1 MTESATAG
9 RGTVTDA
16 LSRDSTLRGV
26 RTSEK
31 GRLARRARWG
41 AIVALIIVVG
51 VAASGWLG
59 VRTETVSASGDGFRL
74 TVGYA
79 TVARAGLDV
88 PLRVQVDR
96 LDGSDFDDDV
106 TLEIN
111 ARYLSIFETQGFQPD
126 PDQSAAVGDAIRMT
140 FTQPPTGPSFVL
152 NYDAYI
158 QPASQIGTD
167 GQVGIVVDDA
177 PVVTV
182 EFHTTL
188 LP

>member
-31 GRLARRARWG
+31 GRLARWARWG
-41 AIVALIIVVG
+41 AIVALVIVVG

-59 VRTETVSASGDGFRL
+59 VRTGTVSASGDGFRL
-74 TVGYA
+74 TVVYA

-126 PDQSAAVGDAIRMT
+126 PDQSAAVGDAIRKT

-167 GQVGIVVDDA
+167 GQVSIVVDDA

-182 EFHTTL
+182 QFHTTL

>member
-31 GRLARRARWG
+31 GRLARWARWG
-41 AIVALIIVVG
+41 AIVALVIVVG

-59 VRTETVSASGDGFRL
+59 VRTGTVSASGDGFRL
-74 TVGYA
+74 TVVYA

-158 QPASQIGTD
+158 QPASQRGSPAVIA
-167 GQVGIVVDDA
+167 VIVDEE
-177 PVVTV
+177 PVVSLDI
-182 EFHTTL
+182 TTFL
-188 LP
+188 FP

>member
-1 MTESATAG
+1 M
-9 RGTVTDA
+9 
-16 LSRDSTLRGV
+16 
-26 RTSEK
+26 
-31 GRLARRARWG
+31 
-41 AIVALIIVVG
+41 
-51 VAASGWLG
+51 
-59 VRTETVSASGDGFRL
+59 
-74 TVGYA
+74 
-79 TVARAGLDV
+79 
-88 PLRVQVDR
+88 DR

-167 GQVGIVVDDA
+167 GQVSIVVDDA

-182 EFHTTL
+182 QFHTTL

>member
-1 MTESATAG
+1 MIESAIVEAG
-9 RGTVTDA
+9 KPA
-16 LSRDSTLRGV
+16 DSTLRGV

-31 GRLARRARWG
+31 GGLARWARRG
-41 AIVALIIVVG
+41 MIFVLISVVAL
-51 VAASGWLG
+51 AAAGQLG
-59 VRTETVSASGDGFRL
+59 VRTETASASGDGYEL
-74 TVGYA
+74 TVEYA
-79 TVARAGLDV
+79 AVARAGLDV

-96 LDGSDFDDDV
+96 LDGQDFDSDI

-111 ARYLSIFETQGFQPD
+111 ARYLSIFETQGFLPD

-140 FTQPPTGPSFVL
+140 FTQPPDGSTFVM

-167 GQVGIVVDDA
+167 GQVSIILDDA
-177 PVVTV
+177 PAVIVD
-182 EFHTTL
+182 FHTTL